1 MHLIGLNL
9 DTWFLIPNL
18 ATNHTYRPLEFLEEL
33 VVPHAAA
40 HVEMDARLVWMQSAY
55 RAPRA
60 HLLVG
65 WQVI

>member
-18 ATNHTYRPLEFLEEL
+18 ATNHTYRPLAFPEEL
-33 VVPHAAA
+33 VVPLAAE
-40 HVEMDARLVWMQSAY
+40 HVEADAHLVWMQSAY
-55 RAPRA
+55 RAQRA
-60 HLLVG
+60 DLMVG